1 MMSLWFEYEN
11 DSIGI
16 RTSPDV
22 SSAFA
27 LTLILILTLQVTR
40 SVTNALKVKEL
51 ITNVVKKIDLNE
63 IWSWISLYL
72 YYICYGKKNFTFLK
86 ITRFHR
92 GENFTL
98 AFKQFLSKL
107 FQLFQTFIFNEK
119 HCKLQ
124 SSRIKERNVEKTMR
138 KRWENVEKVESLVR
152 IKVKIVL
159 SDRPV
164 GRLKKDK

>member
-27 LTLILILTLQVTR
+27 LTLILTLQVTK

-51 ITNVVKKIDLNE
+51 ITNVVKQFLSERNLVLNQ
-63 IWSWISLYL
+63 LYL

-107 FQLFQTFIFNEK
+107 FQLFQSFIFNEK

-124 SSRIKERNVEKTMR
+124 SARIIERNVEKTMR

>member
-1 MMSLWFEYEN
+1 MISLWFEYEN

-27 LTLILILTLQVTR
+27 LTLILTLTLQVTR

-51 ITNVVKKIDLNE
+51 ITNGKFFYLNE

-107 FQLFQTFIFNEK
+107 FQLFQSFIFNEK
-119 HCKLQ
+119 HCKLK
-124 SSRIKERNVEKTMR
+124 SARIIER
-138 KRWENVEKVESLVR
+138 NVEKVESLVR